1 MYWTKIK
8 SLTVRVLQTYSKLNE
23 LRELLISFTD
33 LESQDF
39 CNFSPR
45 VGDFCCAKFSA
56 DGGWYRSLV
65 LRSGDLGEKDMKFEV
80 FYIDFGNI
88 EQVNIG
94 DLRELLP
101 QFMVVPAQIVRC
113 SLADVNPSIKQEFD
127 GSVFDGK
134 FCHVVEGVCDITR
147 IFS

>member
-1 MYWTKIK
+1 M
-8 SLTVRVLQTYSKLNE
+8 
-23 LRELLISFTD
+23 
-33 LESQDF
+33 
-39 CNFSPR
+39 SPR

-56 DGGWYRSLV
+56 DGGWYRGLV
-65 LRSGDLGEKDMKFEV
+65 LRSGDLGEKDMKVEV

-134 FCHVVEGVCDITR
+134 FCQAVEGVCDITR
-147 IFS
+147 IFP